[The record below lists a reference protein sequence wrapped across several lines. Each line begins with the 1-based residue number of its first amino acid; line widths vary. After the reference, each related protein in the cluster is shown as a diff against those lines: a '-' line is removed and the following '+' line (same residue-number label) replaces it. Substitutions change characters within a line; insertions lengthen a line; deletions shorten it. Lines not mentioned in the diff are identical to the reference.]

1 MAGSGTSLMVQWL
14 RLHILNA
21 ETLSSIPG
29 WETGSTD
36 HNLRSCILPLTSGA
50 AKKKKSG
57 RFILALL
64 MIQRF
69 YLKIWFLII
78 WRNRLRSHVVICVKW
93 EKYQASFRG
102 ELNCGMKSV
111 YNKGQFLLCLLQVRS
126 FRMLSCVWKGWLMP
140 SFIEVNCLCLWR
152 SRYVAKQGWVI
163 HGDLLCYQSF
173 IN

>member
-1 MAGSGTSLMVQWL
+1 MVIGWYNLIKELFKNGRFRDFPDGSVAKTPHSQCRDPEFDPWL
-14 RLHILNA
+14 GNWIHRPQLKILH
-21 ETLSSIPG
+21 
-29 WETGSTD
+29 
-36 HNLRSCILPLTSGA
+36 A
-50 AKKKKSG
+50 ATNIWCSQKKKKKSG

-126 FRMLSCVWKGWLMP
+126 FRMLSCV
-140 SFIEVNCLCLWR
+140 
-152 SRYVAKQGWVI
+152 
-163 HGDLLCYQSF
+163 
-173 IN
+173 

>member
-21 ETLSSIPG
+21 GTLSSIPG

-36 HNLRSCILPLTSGA
+36 HNLGSCMLPLTSGA
-50 AKKKKSG
+50 ARKKSG

-64 MIQRF
+64 MITEILFKNVVSYHLEKQTQIPC
-69 YLKIWFLII
+69 K
-78 WRNRLRSHVVICVKW
+78 VICVKW

-126 FRMLSCVWKGWLMP
+126 FSMLSCV
-140 SFIEVNCLCLWR
+140 
-152 SRYVAKQGWVI
+152 
-163 HGDLLCYQSF
+163 
-173 IN
+173 